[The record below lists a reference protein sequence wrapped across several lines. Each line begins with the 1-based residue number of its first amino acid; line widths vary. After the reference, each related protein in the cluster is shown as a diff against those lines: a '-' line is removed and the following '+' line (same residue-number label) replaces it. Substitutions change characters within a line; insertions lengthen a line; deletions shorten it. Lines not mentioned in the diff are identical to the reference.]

1 MAYTYDNFVSAANAA
16 GLMNQF
22 SEQDLQIAQRN
33 PEFGLSLLSLL
44 KDNSNAT
51 TAEQQL
57 LATEAANQLRKS
69 YGVYNTGTLGT
80 DSAYAGSYGT
90 QINDLMDQIK
100 NYGSFDY
107 ANQDEYQKLLDQVS
121 GYGSFNYSGESAYKD
136 AMDKVSNYG
145 SYSYDN
151 QGEYQKLLE
160 QITSYGPFNY
170 ANQSSYQQL
179 LDSIVNQ
186 TPFSYDLQS
195 DPSWGSYKKAYMREG
210 DRASANALAQASAA
224 SGGRASSYAMTAA
237 QQAGNYYA
245 GQLADIIPTLEQNAY
260 SRYLSDFNNRLSSLG
275 AMESDRAFGYQA
287 YLDKFNQ
294 LQNGLGALESD
305 RAFDYQN
312 WMNEYNMLQNDL
324 NNIASD
330 RNFDYQAY
338 LDKFAQLQS
347 GLGALQSDRDFDYE
361 NWMNGYN
368 MLQNSLGNYQ
378 NQDATDYQ
386 RYLDALNF
394 QRQQEQAQQAQK
406 QQEFQNAMA
415 LYQSTGHV
423 TPELAAILGIPA
435 TGNGG
440 NTGVTGT
447 GGVIGDNSSDGSR
460 GGYDNGTLKPEQI
473 QELQRVL
480 GVTDDGKYGTKS
492 KAAAGGLS
500 AEEAYEKY
508 VQNPGG
514 LYQEMLG
521 SMVENVGADEID
533 TSNYSVTNKTTAD
546 GIIIGGRRMTWTE
559 LIEAVNQGR
568 VIETIDTKNGT
579 ITYTSS
585 LKMDDSPATNGGGAG
600 KKPFTMTQLGAN

>member
-69 YGVYNTGTLGT
+69 YGVYNAGTLGT
-80 DSAYAGSYGT
+80 DSVYAGSYGT

-107 ANQDEYQKLLDQVS
+107 ANQDEYQKLLDQITN
-121 GYGSFNYSGESAYKD
+121 YGSFS
-136 AMDKVSNYG
+136 
-145 SYSYDN
+145 
-151 QGEYQKLLE
+151 
-160 QITSYGPFNY
+160 Y
-170 ANQSSYQQL
+170 ANQDSYQQL

-186 TPFSYDLQS
+186 QPFSYDLQS

-224 SGGRASSYAMTAA
+224 SGGRTSSYALTAA

-275 AMESDRAFGYQA
+275 AMESDRAF
-287 YLDKFNQ
+287 
-294 LQNGLGALESD
+294 
-305 RAFDYQN
+305 DYQN
-312 WMNEYNMLQNDL
+312 YL
-324 NNIASD
+324 NQFS
-330 RNFDYQAY
+330 
-338 LDKFAQLQS
+338 QLQS

-386 RYLDALNF
+386 RYLDALNL

-600 KKPFTMTQLGAN
+600 KKPFTMTQLGAD

>member
-1 MAYTYDNFVSAANAA
+1 MKYTYDDFLNAA
-16 GLMNQF
+16 TKAGVKDRF
-22 SEQDLQIAQRN
+22 SQKDLEVAQRN
-33 PEFGLSLLSLL
+33 PEYGLSMVGLMQDISG
-44 KDNSNAT
+44 AT
-51 TAEQQL
+51 TAEQRL
-57 LATEAANQLRKS
+57 IATEAANQMRKN
-69 YGVYNTGTLGT
+69 YGVYGVGDPQTG
-80 DSAYAGSYGT
+80 SSYAASYGT
-90 QINDLMDQIK
+90 TIDDLMEQIN
-100 NYGSFDY
+100 
-107 ANQDEYQKLLDQVS
+107 
-121 GYGSFNYSGESAYKD
+121 GYGSFQYSGQ
-136 AMDKVSNYG
+136 
-145 SYSYDN
+145 DN
-151 QGEYQKLLE
+151 YQKV
-160 QITSYGPFNY
+160 
-170 ANQSSYQQL
+170 
-179 LDSIVNQ
+179 LDGLVNQ
-186 TPFSYDLQS
+186 QPFSYDPET
-195 DPSWGSYKKAYMREG
+195 DPSWSAYKKAYMREG

-224 SGGRASSYAMTAA
+224 SGGRASSYALTAA

-245 GQLADIIPTLEQNAY
+245 GQLADVLPSLEQQAY
-260 SRYLSDFNNRLSSLG
+260 SRYQGDINTRMNALNALN
-275 AMESDRAFGYQA
+275 SDRAFEQ
-287 YLDKFNQ
+287 
-294 LQNGLGALESD
+294 
-305 RAFDYQN
+305 
-312 WMNEYNMLQNDL
+312 
-324 NNIASD
+324 
-330 RNFDYQAY
+330 
-338 LDKFAQLQS
+338 
-347 GLGALQSDRDFDYE
+347 E

-386 RYLDALNF
+386 RYLDALNL
-394 QRQQEQAQQAQK
+394 QHQQEQAQQAQK

-447 GGVIGDNSSDGSR
+447 GGVIGDNSSEGSR

-514 LYQEMLG
+514 LYQEMLS
-521 SMVENVGADEID
+521 SMVENVGVDEID

-585 LKMDDSPATNGGGAG
+585 LKMDDSPAANGGGAG